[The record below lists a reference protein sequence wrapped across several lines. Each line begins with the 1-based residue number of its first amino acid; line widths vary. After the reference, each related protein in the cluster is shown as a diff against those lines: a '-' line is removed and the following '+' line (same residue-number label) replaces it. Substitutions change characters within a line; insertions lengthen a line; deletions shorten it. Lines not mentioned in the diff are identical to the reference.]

1 VDLWEV
7 RSEREVV
14 LPDAS
19 MVSDHI
25 VIVHADQRSVRIDV
39 RLLRRDARSGHRK
52 GQRERRC
59 HVSLNLVG
67 SHSGDALFVENGS
80 HSFVYCYVAGHQRIG
95 TSAW

>member
-1 VDLWEV
+1 
-7 RSEREVV
+7 
-14 LPDAS
+14 
-19 MVSDHI
+19 MISDHL
-25 VIVHADQRSVRIDV
+25 VLVDADQRSVRIDV

-67 SHSGDALFVENGS
+67 SHSGGALFVENGS
-80 HSFVYCYVAGHQRIG
+80 HTFVSCYVSVYQCIG